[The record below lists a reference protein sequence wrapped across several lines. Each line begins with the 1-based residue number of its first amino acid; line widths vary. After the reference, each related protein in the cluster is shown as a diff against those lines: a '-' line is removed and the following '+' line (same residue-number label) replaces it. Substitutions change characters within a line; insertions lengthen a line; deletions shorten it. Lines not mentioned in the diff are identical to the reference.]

1 MRPLLIAAL
10 ASGGFVLAT
19 ISLAWAGKPVVGIAA
34 IQTAAQNISC
44 KGWDAHGGRDCNQ
57 NLTEG
62 FRVML
67 ETAIVKSNK
76 MDVMERRQLTGVLE
90 EQGLGQLGLTTSGG
104 QVGGLTGVDYLIYGS
119 ITRFGARK
127 SGFSISG
134 ASGLS
139 SLLGR
144 AAGAAF
150 GGGLGAG
157 SVTTEMAVDLKITD
171 VATGKIILADTVKG
185 EAKQGES
192 FSVAGISKSE
202 TGADPFAD
210 VQRIVAAKISEAV
223 VTTKIPFKVIK
234 VQADGT
240 LILNYG
246 NVFLKAGDMLA
257 AFEVGEQF
265 IDPDTDE
272 VLGSEET
279 EIGMVQVVAAQS
291 RFSKAR
297 VVGEGVPIVAGS
309 ILKRSKIAVAKE
321 GPAKRKM
328 SGSSF
333 NEPTN

>member
-1 MRPLLIAAL
+1 M
-10 ASGGFVLAT
+10 
-19 ISLAWAGKPVVGIAA
+19 GIAA

-44 KGWDAHGGRDCNQ
+44 KGWDAHGGRDCNR

-76 MDVMERRQLTGVLE
+76 MDVMERRQLAGVLE

-144 AAGAAF
+144 SAGAAF
-150 GGGLGAG
+150 GGGLGIG
-157 SVTTEMAVDLKITD
+157 SMTTEMAVDLKITD

-210 VQRIVAAKISEAV
+210 VQRIVAAKISETV

-297 VVGEGVPIVAGS
+297 VVGEGAPIVAGS

-333 NEPTN
+333 NEHTN